1 MRILPLAPLVGA
13 LLLVGALPAAAHVT
27 VVGENAVP
35 GGSDATITFRVP
47 TESDKLSTVEVR
59 VALPTATPMAS
70 VDMLAMPGWTETQKS
85 ITLATPIHTDD
96 GDITTAVSEVDWK
109 AQAGAEIKPG
119 SFGEFTLIAGQL
131 PDTASLTFK
140 AIQTYS
146 DGSVVSWIQVPAA
159 GQTADDVDY
168 PAPVLALGSAASAAA
183 GSGVTVSATTAA
195 PASTTLPTVLAVV
208 ALVLALVAC
217 AAVLAGAIIRR
228 RSRFGPA
235 PVTAAEA
242 AEPERVTSLS

>member
-1 MRILPLAPLVGA
+1 MRVFPLAPLVGV

-27 VVGENAVP
+27 VKGDDAVA

-131 PDTASLTFK
+131 PETASLTFK

-168 PAPVLALGSAASAAA
+168 PAPVLALGAAGSGSA
-183 GSGVTVSATTAA
+183 GSGVTVSATTA
-195 PASTTLPTVLAVV
+195 PASTTLPTVLAVI

-217 AAVLAGAIIRR
+217 AAVLAAAISRRKRPPTGAT
-228 RSRFGPA
+228 PA
-235 PVTAAEA
+235 TAAKVEA
-242 AEPERVTSLS
+242 ERVTSRS

>member
-1 MRILPLAPLVGA
+1 MRLFALAPLVGA

-27 VVGENAVP
+27 VVGDHAVA

-70 VDMLAMPGWTETQKS
+70 VDMLALPGWIETQKS

-131 PDTASLTFK
+131 PETTSLTFK

-168 PAPVLALGSAASAAA
+168 PAPVLALGAAGSGSA
-183 GSGVTVSATTAA
+183 GSGVTVSATTA
-195 PASTTLPTVLAVV
+195 PASITLPTVLAVI

-217 AAVLAGAIIRR
+217 AAVLAAAITRR
-228 RSRFGPA
+228 RRPPTGST
-235 PVTAAEA
+235 PVTAANVEA
-242 AEPERVTSLS
+242 ERVTSPS